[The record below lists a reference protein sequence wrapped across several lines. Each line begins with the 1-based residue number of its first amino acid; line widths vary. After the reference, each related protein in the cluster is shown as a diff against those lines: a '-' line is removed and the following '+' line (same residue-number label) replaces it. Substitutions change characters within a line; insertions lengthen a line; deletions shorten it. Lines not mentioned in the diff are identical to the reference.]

1 MAKHCYSIPHMIL
14 TCLHNNFVVVVV
26 VVHVFCVYVFDII
39 ACDDARIRVWRIP
52 DDGSRGGTQNE
63 EEFFLI
69 GTIITSP
76 HTYSNHFFTDT
87 IAPYI
92 TLLYYI
98 ATIHITDYMAVLA
111 DYLSVEYV

>member
-1 MAKHCYSIPHMIL
+1 MIL
-14 TCLHNNFVVVVV
+14 TCLHNNVVVV
-26 VVHVFCVYVFDII
+26 VVHVFCVYVCDII

-76 HTYSNHFFTDT
+76 HTYST
-87 IAPYI
+87 IKP
-92 TLLYYI
+92 LF
-98 ATIHITDYMAVLA
+98 H
-111 DYLSVEYV
+111 